1 MRSWYCINLMPK
13 FVFQKLGIG
22 EAKPT
27 IVMLQLAERLYIQPE
42 GKIEDILVQVDKFI
56 SPADFLIL
64 DCEADE
70 YAPMILERPFLAT
83 GRVLLDF
90 EKGELVLRDT
100 SQEYKEIYAK
110 TKISTT
116 TLDQSGHYKLNSLLH
131 YIKKPIKFGRT
142 RRLSIKRLRRIMP
155 RQYLPGQQVLLF
167 NSRLKLFPGKL
178 KSRWSGPFKVTQAA
192 THGAIM
198 IKSLKDGH
206 EFEANGQ
213 RLKPYM
219 GAHNKRDKG
228 VVVLRNIR

>member
-1 MRSWYCINLMPK
+1 
-13 FVFQKLGIG
+13 
-22 EAKPT
+22 
-27 IVMLQLAERLYIQPE
+27 
-42 GKIEDILVQVDKFI
+42 
-56 SPADFLIL
+56 
-64 DCEADE
+64 
-70 YAPMILERPFLAT
+70 
-83 GRVLLDF
+83 
-90 EKGELVLRDT
+90 
-100 SQEYKEIYAK
+100 
-110 TKISTT
+110 
-116 TLDQSGHYKLNSLLH
+116 
-131 YIKKPIKFGRT
+131 
-142 RRLSIKRLRRIMP
+142 MP